1 MLTAVIVRIECPLRA
16 APKRRHVLF
25 SGWLCCIAPIRKRPK
40 VQPLVIAM
48 TNSAASH
55 LLPVFARV
63 DLGFERGEGA
73 WLISTNGERY
83 LDFTSG
89 VAVNALGH
97 AHPHLVAALQE
108 QATKLWHMSNLF
120 KSPDG
125 ERLAARLCEQSF
137 ADFVFFANSGAEA
150 MECAIKIA
158 RRYHASKGHPERYRL
173 VTFEG
178 AFHGRTLGTLAATGS
193 AKYLE
198 GFGPPLDGFDQVAHG
213 DLDAVKKAIGPHT
226 AGILIEPIQGEG
238 GVRSAPHAFFRA
250 LRQLCDDNGLLLIF
264 DEVQTGMGRT
274 GDLFAYKRLGVTPDI
289 MPLAKALGGGFPI
302 GACLATAEAAS
313 GMTPGSHGSTF
324 GGNPLAIA
332 AANAVLDV
340 MLKPGFFEH
349 AQKMSLLL
357 KQKLAS
363 VVDRHPDVLQEVRG
377 EGLLIGLKAV
387 VPSGDLVNALRDQKL
402 LTVGAGDNVVRFLPP
417 LIVTESEIEESVQ
430 RLERACVELSG
441 EKLKRAAGQ

>member
-1 MLTAVIVRIECPLRA
+1 
-16 APKRRHVLF
+16 
-25 SGWLCCIAPIRKRPK
+25 
-40 VQPLVIAM
+40 M
-48 TNSAASH
+48 TTAASH
-55 LLPVFARV
+55 LLPVFARA
-63 DLGFERGEGA
+63 DLSFESGEGA
-73 WLISTNGERY
+73 WLVGSDGGRY

-97 AHPHLVAALQE
+97 CHPHLVAALQA
-108 QATKLWHMSNLF
+108 QAAKLWHVSNLF

-150 MECAIKIA
+150 VECAIKVV
-158 RRYHASKGHPERYRL
+158 RRHHASRGHAERYRM

-178 AFHGRTLGTLAATGS
+178 AFHGRTLATLAATGS

-198 GFGPPLDGFDQVAHG
+198 GYGPPVDGFDQVP
-213 DLDAVKKAIGPHT
+213 LDDIEAVKKAIGPAT
-226 AGILIEPIQGEG
+226 AGILIEPLQGEG
-238 GVRSAPHAFFRA
+238 GVREPSHAFFRG
-250 LRQLCDDNGLLLIF
+250 LRQLCDEHGLLLVF

-274 GDLFAYKRLGVTPDI
+274 GELFAYKRIGVTPDV
-289 MPLAKALGGGFPI
+289 MSLAKALGGGFPI

-324 GGNPLAIA
+324 GGNPLAVA

-340 MLKPGFFEH
+340 MLEPGFFERTR
-349 AQKMSLLL
+349 KMSLLL

-363 VVDRHPDVLQEVRG
+363 VVDRHPDVLSEVRG

-387 VPSGDLVNALRDQKL
+387 VPSGDLVGALREEKL
-402 LTVGAGDNVVRFLPP
+402 LTVGAGDNVVRLLPP
-417 LIVTESEIEESVQ
+417 LIVSEAEIEESVR
-430 RLERACVELSG
+430 RLERACARLSG
-441 EKLKRAAGQ
+441 ARANKEAAQ

>member
-1 MLTAVIVRIECPLRA
+1 
-16 APKRRHVLF
+16 
-25 SGWLCCIAPIRKRPK
+25 
-40 VQPLVIAM
+40 M
-48 TNSAASH
+48 TDSATSH

-73 WLISTNGERY
+73 WLIATNGERY

-125 ERLAARLCEQSF
+125 ERLAARLCERSF
-137 ADFVFFANSGAEA
+137 ADLVFFANSGAEA
-150 MECAIKIA
+150 MECAIKIT
-158 RRYHASKGHPERYRL
+158 RKYHAAKGHPERYRII
-173 VTFEG
+173 TFDG
-178 AFHGRTLGTLAATGS
+178 AFHGRTLATLAATGS

-198 GFGPPLDGFDQVAHG
+198 GFGPPMDGFDQVTLG
-213 DLDAVKKAIGPHT
+213 DLDAVKKAIGPQT
-226 AGILIEPIQGEG
+226 AGILIEPLQGEG
-238 GVRSAPHAFFRA
+238 GVRAAPHAFFKA

-274 GDLFAYKRLGVTPDI
+274 GELFAYKRLGVTPDV

-302 GACLATAEAAS
+302 GACLATADAAA

-324 GGNPLAIA
+324 GGNPLAVA

-363 VVDRHPDVLQEVRG
+363 VVDRHPKVLAEVRG

-387 VPSGDLVNALRDQKL
+387 VPSGDLVAALRDQKL
-402 LTVGAGDNVVRFLPP
+402 LTVGAGENVVRFLPP
-417 LIVTESEIEESVQ
+417 LIVTEAEIEESVA
-430 RLERACVELSG
+430 RLERACTALSG
-441 EKLKRAAGQ
+441 DQLKRAAGQ